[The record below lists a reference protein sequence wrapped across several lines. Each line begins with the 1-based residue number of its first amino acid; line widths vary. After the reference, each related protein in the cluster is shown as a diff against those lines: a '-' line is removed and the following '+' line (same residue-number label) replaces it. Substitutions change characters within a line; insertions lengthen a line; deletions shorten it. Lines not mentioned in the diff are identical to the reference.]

1 MQKVQFG
8 EICKARHLHLLYR
21 GHQWPGQIVI
31 STREGGV
38 SRSAAS
44 SQRKSSGSAT
54 RHESELRL
62 RKLLQHSNEKLD
74 RSEQARTEFEG
85 RLKLL
90 QDVLNHR
97 DSDDS
102 TYGTIFQSPFSRIS
116 DMSTPNWEYTRA
128 SLSNAS
134 AMLNEQFSSTCRGSS
149 YG

>member
-1 MQKVQFG
+1 VPEGPIRRDLQGPVIY
-8 EICKARHLHLLYR
+8 ICYIEDTS
-21 GHQWPGQIVI
+21 GQDRSVI

-97 DSDDS
+97 DQMIQHMELYSNRH
-102 TYGTIFQSPFSRIS
+102 FQEYQ
-116 DMSTPNWEYTRA
+116 DMSTPNW
-128 SLSNAS
+128 
-134 AMLNEQFSSTCRGSS
+134 ST
-149 YG
+149 